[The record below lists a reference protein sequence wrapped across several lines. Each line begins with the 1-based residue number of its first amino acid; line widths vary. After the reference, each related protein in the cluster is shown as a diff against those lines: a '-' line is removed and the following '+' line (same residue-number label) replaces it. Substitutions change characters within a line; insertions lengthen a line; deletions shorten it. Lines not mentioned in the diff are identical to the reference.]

1 MGARVR
7 EEFWLDYGKRWRR
20 VGGLRAL
27 LGRDPGWEWEAE
39 EDGVGAGWGVRRLSY
54 HRGYF
59 LSCFFFS
66 YLFLSL
72 RG

>member
-1 MGARVR
+1 MGTWVR
-7 EEFWLDYGKRWRR
+7 EEFWLDDGKRWRR

-27 LGRDPGWEWEAE
+27 LGRDSGWEWEAE
-39 EDGVGAGWGVRRLSY
+39 EDGVGAGWGMRRLSY

-59 LSCFFFS
+59 LFLFFSCF
-66 YLFLSL
+66 FLSL

>member
-7 EEFWLDYGKRWRR
+7 EEFWLDDGKRWCR

-39 EDGVGAGWGVRRLSY
+39 EDGVGAGWGVRWLSY
-54 HRGYF
+54 HGLF
-59 LSCFFFS
+59 SFPIFFSCF
-66 YLFLSL
+66 FLSL